1 MSIITVVWDV
11 NNVGH
16 YNFLSANSIFWRSD
30 FAAECEDAVEHSQPV
45 IIITHFY
52 YLADC
57 PQQHLHIQLQNLS
70 AKKMKMALRKVLV
83 SIFSVKLF

>member
-1 MSIITVVWDV
+1 MSIITVFWDV
-11 NNVGH
+11 NYVGH

-52 YLADC
+52 YLACYGNFCESRLDE
-57 PQQHLHIQLQNLS
+57 I
-70 AKKMKMALRKVLV
+70 
-83 SIFSVKLF
+83 SI